1 MNDKEK
7 KLLQEIYIN
16 YPEIIGLESKQII
29 KLIKKELNLEILD
42 LSIPYKVINLFF
54 LYKGIKDLKV
64 HKSSQVQK

>member
-64 HKSSQVQK
+64 HKSNQVQK